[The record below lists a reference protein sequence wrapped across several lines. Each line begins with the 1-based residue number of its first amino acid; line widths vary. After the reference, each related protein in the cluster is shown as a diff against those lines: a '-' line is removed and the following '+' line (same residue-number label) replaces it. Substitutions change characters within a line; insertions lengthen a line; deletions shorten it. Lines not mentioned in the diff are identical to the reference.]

1 ELTLVFTAQCF
12 RAGGSRCSPLNA
24 ALAFW
29 RKMEEL
35 KFVVDVLS
43 SIASFIAIS
52 TVLIAWYVGRLNPL
66 SVKKVL
72 IHVKED
78 EKVYNLY
85 IKNRRSYP
93 VTIESIRCFTSK
105 KYRIEKTNNG
115 SAELLTAFP
124 LDGCIFE
131 NLGKAVIEPNG
142 YTKVTYTSSSY
153 NDNAKN
159 YMFCIES
166 SHGYFETHC
175 KNIQKVTFGTIV
187 LGIESAKEF
196 KSKKHAY
203 MYFLSLKIKHW
214 CRWNKS

>member
-1 ELTLVFTAQCF
+1 
-12 RAGGSRCSPLNA
+12 
-24 ALAFW
+24 
-29 RKMEEL
+29 MEEL

-142 YTKVTYTSSSY
+142 YTKVTNTSSSY